1 MLLDLRCLQISTS
14 QLPNVQG
21 RHGHPEVARNGGLL
35 PEGPSAS
42 SLVAVLHQTYGMMG
56 MQESIYEDSR
66 PLTAAESPALVVVV
80 APGTVSEAEAQV
92 AVDELASLGLAVEVA
107 EHTALS
113 RRGAE
118 QLLEL
123 HFLLTDAN
131 ALAVFLGV
139 VSTAVWDGVKT
150 IFRRLL
156 RRAESVQ
163 KVTVVIQMPGH
174 SDVFVEAT
182 GEKAVEEVINRLPET
197 LQAMV

>member
-1 MLLDLRCLQISTS
+1 
-14 QLPNVQG
+14 
-21 RHGHPEVARNGGLL
+21 
-35 PEGPSAS
+35 
-42 SLVAVLHQTYGMMG
+42 MMG

-66 PLTAAESPALVVVV
+66 PLAAAESPALVVVV

-107 EHTALS
+107 EHPALS
-113 RRGAE
+113 SRSAE

-139 VSTAVWDGVKT
+139 LSTAVWDGVKT

-156 RRAESVQ
+156 RRAEPTQ
-163 KVTVVIQMPGH
+163 KVIVVIQMPGH
-174 SDVFVEAT
+174 SDVLVEAT